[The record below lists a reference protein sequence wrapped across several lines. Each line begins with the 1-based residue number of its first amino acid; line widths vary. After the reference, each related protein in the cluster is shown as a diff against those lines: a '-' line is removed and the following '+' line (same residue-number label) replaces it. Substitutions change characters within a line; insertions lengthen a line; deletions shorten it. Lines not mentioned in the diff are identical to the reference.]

1 MCSPRLTPPPP
12 HPADCVQFIG
22 DLILSKSVNN
32 SVVLWK
38 PLVNGER
45 RVYNTHR
52 VPSSI
57 LFLREFSLNHC
68 DSWYIRFESKSPYHL
83 TLACGNQRGEVR
95 VWRVGAPS
103 AGDED
108 DKDNDGCGGGRRPE
122 RRQFCDL
129 ATSTLGCFGAGGAV
143 GGDGDRSTVRM
154 VAFNPHGSQLV
165 AVKDD
170 STVWMWDTV
179 G

>member
-1 MCSPRLTPPPP
+1 M
-12 HPADCVQFIG
+12 QFIG
-22 DLILSKSVNN
+22 DLILSKSVSN

-45 RVYNTHR
+45 RVYSTHR

-57 LFLREFSLNHC
+57 LFLREFALDHC
-68 DSWYIRFESKSPYHL
+68 DSWYIRFESRSPYHL
-83 TLACGNQRGEVR
+83 TLACGNHRGEVR
-95 VWRVGAPS
+95 VWRIGAPS
-103 AGDED
+103 VGDED
-108 DKDNDGCGGGRRPE
+108 DDRGSGGRRPE

-129 ATSTLGCFGAGGAV
+129 ATSASGWFGAGGAG

-170 STVWMWDTV
+170 STVWMWDTA

>member
-1 MCSPRLTPPPP
+1 MTHPPC
-12 HPADCVQFIG
+12 PADCVQFIG

-38 PLVNGER
+38 PLVDGER

-103 AGDED
+103 AGDEGDEFD
-108 DKDNDGCGGGRRPE
+108 DDGGGGRRPE
-122 RRQFCDL
+122 RKQFCDL
-129 ATSTLGCFGAGGAV
+129 GAGGA
-143 GGDGDRSTVRM
+143 GGWDGDRSTVRM

-170 STVWMWDTV
+170 STVWMWDMA